1 MSMRTID
8 FSYRVLRNGA
18 FFGTLQAP
26 EDGAPMIRMDQSAE
40 IKTAMS
46 GTFAP
51 LVLDADGNSVAP
63 NWLSDEIQ
71 PTLIIDGA
79 ESPLG
84 VFAAAAVTPAEAEG
98 VETLQMEAYDRCWK
112 VRDNNLENR
121 LYIAAGTNYITA
133 IEQQLVA
140 SSIPVVLATPTS
152 ATLTE
157 DREWD
162 IGTSRLTIV
171 NELLG
176 EINYN
181 PLWFSAQGYAML
193 EPASVPSPENIEHRL
208 SDEPEEI
215 LAGADRIDRILP
227 QISRETDVYNTPN
240 VFVCCCANPDKTAN
254 MVATAENTNPQS
266 PLSVS
271 RRGRRIV
278 KMTQLDN
285 IASQTELQAYADRQR
300 NMSMIGGETIRVST
314 SLLPGYGVND
324 VVALRWKDL
333 SALCIL
339 RAYTMELRVGGT
351 MSMQMERVVYNFD

>member
-1 MSMRTID
+1 MRTVDIR
-8 FSYRVLRNGA
+8 YQILRHGA
-18 FFGTLQAP
+18 FYGWLAAPADSGPTL
-26 EDGAPMIRMDQSAE
+26 RMDAEAE
-40 IKTAMS
+40 IKTALS
-46 GTFAP
+46 GTFGTW
-51 LVLDADGNSVAP
+51 VTDADGKRVEP
-63 NWLSDEIQ
+63 DWLSDEIQ

-84 VFAAAAVTPAEAEG
+84 VFAAAAVTPVESEG
-98 VETLQMEAYDRCWK
+98 VETLQMEAYDRCWR

-121 LYIAAGTNYITA
+121 LYIAAGTNYISA

-193 EPASVPSPENIEHRL
+193 EPASVPSPENIEHLL

-215 LAGADRIDRILP
+215 LAGADRIDRLLP

-240 VFVCCCANPDKTAN
+240 VFVVTCANPDKTAN

-266 PLSVS
+266 PLSIS

-278 KMTQLDN
+278 QVTQVNN
-285 IASQTELQAYADRQR
+285 IASQAELQAFVDRQR

-339 RAYTMELRVGGT
+339 RAYTMELRVGGA
-351 MSMQMERVVYNFD
+351 MSMTLERVVYNFD